1 MRTGGILLVTA
12 AVLTCTA
19 CLGDE
24 GKLEIRSVN
33 GGLKPVQQPVPY
45 RIAEARGQLAIGNVA
60 LALEGFRKAEREDPT
75 SIAALAGMGQ
85 CYDLMG
91 RFDVSRRHYERA
103 LALAPR
109 DPALLAMFAASLD
122 RQGLAQA
129 AGSVRREIAAL
140 AAADQAP
147 APVAIE
153 IPEPAPQLAIA
164 EAAPAPVPQVAAPVG
179 QSVTIAL
186 PPPRPADVPKAQP
199 ATVAAAEQA
208 KTLAKPLAKPA
219 QLTTVAAAKPPKPQA
234 KPPQA
239 MAVAPVGRSVT
250 IALPPPRPAPATRQ
264 PRLERLSM
272 SEVALITGDGPRWKR
287 PEALHIRAAAR
298 RLPDKAL
305 EVRLLN
311 AARVEKLAARTR
323 AYLGRFGWND
333 IAVGDANAVRR
344 RSLIVYPKGAH
355 AEAARLSKRLG
366 IAMAP
371 RSDVK
376 MLTIL
381 LGRDAAA
388 NPALQPKA

>member
-1 MRTGGILLVTA
+1 MRTGGMLLVTA
-12 AVLTCTA
+12 AVLACTA
-19 CLGDE
+19 CLGDS

-45 RIAEARGQLAIGNVA
+45 RIAEARGQLAIGNVG

-75 SIAALAGMGQ
+75 SVEALAGMAQ

-91 RFDVSRRHYERA
+91 RYDVSRRHYERA

-109 DPALLAMFAASLD
+109 NAGLLGLFAASLD
-122 RQGLAQA
+122 RQGLIAE

-140 AAADQAP
+140 AVVEPPASEADAIAAAQ
-147 APVAIE
+147 
-153 IPEPAPQLAIA
+153 QLAQA
-164 EAAPAPVPQVAAPVG
+164 AEPEAAAAPVPAPKVEMPASPAIAAAPVG
-179 QSVTIAL
+179 KSVTIAL
-186 PPPRPADVPKAQP
+186 PPPRPVEAPKA
-199 ATVAAAEQA
+199 AEKA
-208 KTLAKPLAKPA
+208 
-219 QLTTVAAAKPPKPQA
+219 
-234 KPPQA
+234 PQA

-250 IALPPPRPAPATRQ
+250 IALPPARPAPATSG
-264 PRLERLSM
+264 PRLERLSLT
-272 SEVALITGDGPRWKR
+272 EVALITGDGPRWKR
-287 PEALHIRAAAR
+287 PEALHVRAASR
-298 RLPDKAL
+298 RLPDKGM

-333 IAVGDANAVRR
+333 IAVGDADAVRR
-344 RSLIVYPKGAH
+344 RSLIVYPRSAY
-355 AEAARLSKRLG
+355 AEASRLSKRLG

-371 RSDVK
+371 RRDVRT
-376 MLTIL
+376 LTIL